1 MTSVRGW
8 WFAGLL
14 HVQIHDDVSSYSII
28 RDLDVVDDLVGCS
41 HLDGSRSAPF
51 RKINVLGL
59 AVFCSATRP

>member
-1 MTSVRGW
+1 M
-8 WFAGLL
+8 
-14 HVQIHDDVSSYSII
+14 QIHDDVSSYSII